1 MAGKTPRQGWIYLVN
16 PQKVSLRCQQNHNHI
31 YDLSQTG
38 KIECQTV
45 DCNLIINSTMVLRG
59 EHHYLIW
66 ASDKFLDKSEV
77 ADTFTVIPLTFQ
89 ETCKG
94 LPTAYPINSTSKHGL
109 AQNSLALVHQICNVD
124 ANCFKNSQGNWLE
137 RVGQVDKG
145 DKESIEERLKYFLNL
160 GDNSSDDWLMNN
172 VSREILEKVFDC
184 LPKEMTK
191 KIDLEKVISD
201 LELW

>member
-16 PQKVSLRCQQNHNHI
+16 PQKISLYCKQNHNHI
-31 YDLSQTG
+31 YDLSEPDEM
-38 KIECQTV
+38 ECKTLNCTRIV
-45 DCNLIINSTMVLRG
+45 NYSRVFRG
-59 EHHYLIW
+59 DHHYLIW
-66 ASDKFLDKSEV
+66 QIDQFQDNSECLQ
-77 ADTFTVIPLTFQ
+77 TFIVIPLTFQ

-109 AQNSLALVHQICNVD
+109 SQNSLALVHQICNVD
-124 ANCFKNSQGNWLE
+124 ANCFKDSQGNWLE

-160 GDNSSDDWLMNN
+160 EDDSSNDWLMNN
-172 VSREILEKVFDC
+172 VSMEVLEKVFDY

>member
-16 PQKVSLRCQQNHNHI
+16 AQKVSLRCQHNHNHI
-31 YDLSQTG
+31 YDLSKPG
-38 KIECQTV
+38 KIECKTV
-45 DCNLIINSTMVLRG
+45 DCRLTVNSSRVFRG

-66 ASDKFLDKSEV
+66 TSDQFQDDSECLQP
-77 ADTFTVIPLTFQ
+77 FTVIPLTFQ

-94 LPTAYPINSTSKHGL
+94 LPTAYPINSTSKNGL
-109 AQNSLALVHQICNVD
+109 DQNSLALVHQICTVD
-124 ANCFKNSQGNWLE
+124 ANCFKDSQGNWFE

-160 GDNSSDDWLMNN
+160 EDDSSDDWLMNN
-172 VSREILEKVFDC
+172 VSVEVLEKVFDY
-184 LPKEMTK
+184 LPNEIK
-191 KIDLEKVISD
+191 KNIALEKVISD

>member
-16 PQKVSLRCQQNHNHI
+16 PQKISLYCKQNHNHI
-31 YDLSQTG
+31 YDLSEPDEM
-38 KIECQTV
+38 ECKTLNCTRIV
-45 DCNLIINSTMVLRG
+45 NYSRVFRG
-59 EHHYLIW
+59 DHHYLIW
-66 ASDKFLDKSEV
+66 QIDQFQDNSECLQ
-77 ADTFTVIPLTFQ
+77 TFTVIPLTFQ

-109 AQNSLALVHQICNVD
+109 SQNSLALVHQICNVD
-124 ANCFKNSQGNWLE
+124 ANCFKDSQGNWLE

-160 GDNSSDDWLMNN
+160 EDDSSNDWLMNN
-172 VSREILEKVFDC
+172 VSMEVLEKVFDY

>member
-16 PQKVSLRCQQNHNHI
+16 PQKISLRCQQNHNHI
-31 YDLSQTG
+31 YDLSEPG
-38 KIECQTV
+38 EIECKTV
-45 DCNLIINSTMVLRG
+45 DCNLIINSSRVLRG
-59 EHHYLIW
+59 EHHYLFWEI
-66 ASDKFLDKSEV
+66 DQFQDNSECLQ
-77 ADTFTVIPLTFQ
+77 TFTVIPLTFQ

-94 LPTAYPINSTSKHGL
+94 LPTAYPINSTTKNGL
-109 AQNSLALVHQICNVD
+109 DRNSLALVHQICTVE
-124 ANCFKNSQGNWLE
+124 ANCFKDSQGNWFE

-172 VSREILEKVFDC
+172 VSVEVLEKVFDYF
-184 LPKEMTK
+184 PKEMTK

>member
-16 PQKVSLRCQQNHNHI
+16 PQKVSLRCKHNHNQI
-31 YDLSQTG
+31 YDLSQAG
-38 KIECQTV
+38 KIECKTV
-45 DCNLIINSTMVLRG
+45 DCNLIINSSMVLRG

-66 ASDKFLDKSEV
+66 ASDQFQDESELLE
-77 ADTFTVIPLTFQ
+77 TFTVIPLTFQ

-109 AQNSLALVHQICNVD
+109 SQNCLALVHQICNVD
-124 ANCFKNSQGNWLE
+124 ANCFKDSQGNWLE

-145 DKESIEERLKYFLNL
+145 DKESIDERLKYFLNL
-160 GDNSSDDWLMNN
+160 EDDCSNDWLMNN
-172 VSREILEKVFDC
+172 VSGEVLEKVFDY
-184 LPKEMTK
+184 LPKEIQK